1 MYKTLKIS
9 LTSLLIAAAALTA
22 LFVYQAVNMPTAS
35 AQEGEAGEQAGQPE
49 EIAGYTYTAQ
59 AGDTYTQ
66 VARKAIQTY
75 GINNNLNLTQAGIV
89 FAETNLTQEAN
100 AGELEVGQEVAVD
113 GELVKKWADAAGQL
127 SESEQAAWDVYVP
140 FVNFN
145 TDGVGENKNS

>member
-22 LFVYQAVNMPTAS
+22 LFVYQAVNTPIVS
-35 AQEGEAGEQAGQPE
+35 AQESEAGEQAGQPE
-49 EIAGYTYTAQ
+49 ETANYTYTAQ

-75 GINNNLNLTQAGIV
+75 GIDNNVNLTQAGIV
-89 FAETNLTQEAN
+89 FAETNLTQEADG
-100 AGELEVGQEVAVD
+100 GELEVGQEVAVD